1 MLFTIV
7 SYCGS
12 AQPNLVPNPSFEQ
25 YTQCPTSISNITQAT
40 GWYSYTLTTPDYYN
54 CTSLNTGIPRNFSGY
69 QYPASGNGYA
79 GIISFQGGT
88 GDRREY
94 ITTEIPPLAP
104 GTEYSVAMSINLGNI
119 SSYAINDISVF
130 FIKDGPK
137 TLVNSTSVIVTPHVT
152 YTNYGVIKD
161 TANWIRIKNNF
172 IADSAYTHFVIGSF
186 GSLTSIDIDTVAQ
199 LGSYAYYN
207 IDSVEIKKVDSLHF
221 DLNKD
226 EFCAGD
232 ALTIPYFVTKKK
244 QSNNVFT
251 LQLSNASGSFASPVN
266 LGTVISDTSGNFNVT
281 IPTNTLTGA
290 GYKMRIVASNY
301 PDTTFESIILKIGN
315 SITKPVAGSNSPVC
329 ANSVLA
335 LLASTT
341 STGATYRWTGPANFT
356 STVQNPIISTL
367 SAANNGNY
375 IVTAAIHGCKASDT
389 TTVIVDTSKLIATI
403 SSNSPICERDTLK
416 LSAKVETSNV
426 NYNWTG
432 SDNFISNSKNP
443 TRTNIRTAMAGEY
456 VLLADNNVCTTR
468 ATVVV
473 VIHPVAENFYA
484 TYNAP
489 VCVGQL
495 VNFSAT
501 STSSGVTYSWTGPN
515 SFSYTGANPF
525 IGAGA
530 SVHNGNYVATAVFN
544 GCSIK
549 DTVIL
554 ALKPLPAKP
563 TAGADIQLCSGDTL
577 HLSAT
582 TATTG
587 ATYKWTGPDNF
598 SAAISD
604 TSVGNTTTAMS
615 GDYIVTVTADGCS
628 NTDTVSALIKQLP
641 AAITTASN
649 SPLCDGDN
657 LSLTSTT
664 SSTGSTY
671 TWRGPNSFSANT
683 QNAGVTTASTIAT
696 GWYVATVDLNGCALK
711 DSTYA
716 VVNPIP
722 AKPTINYN
730 TPLCASQPL
739 NLTANNTTGATYSW
753 TGPNSFTAATQ
764 NPVRNNMQ
772 YADTGKYSLAVTVNG
787 CTSPV
792 ADVHVKINP
801 VPFVVTFANTDTI
814 CAGQQVLF
822 TAIPNS
828 HGGTPLFQWY
838 INNIPVGTGITYNTS
853 TLSHN
858 DIIRCDM
865 LEFTKCSGAY
875 KDESNDITMQVFPW
889 LAPSVSFTANPNR
902 PLQVNEYVTFTATP
916 KDAGPYPTYQWKRNG
931 KNVQG
936 ATGAIWSAN
945 TLNDNDSI
953 SVEIF
958 SSYRCPQPPT
968 ASAKGIIVKV
978 LSSVNDVPANNL
990 LQVYPNPASNFVIF
1004 ELDKTV
1010 AASHIVVINAVG
1022 QMVYQSAFQ
1031 AGKTTWDTEQVAAGV
1046 YTFKLMKENEMLQA
1060 GRVVITK

>member
-12 AQPNLVPNPSFEQ
+12 AQPNLVYNGNFEEYTSCPSGLG
-25 YTQCPTSISNITQAT
+25 QAIRCT
-40 GWYSYTLTTPDYYN
+40 GWESYIASPDY
-54 CTSLNTGIPRNFSGY
+54 LNKCGYGVPISYYGY
-69 QYPASGNGYA
+69 QWAASGNGCF
-79 GIISFQGGT
+79 GILDVGGGGLIKEAITAYMQPMTKGTLYEVSFSISLGNNAKFAHNGICVHFFDTGASPIIWGT
-88 GDRREY
+88 PNQF
-94 ITTEIPPLAP
+94 TP
-104 GTEYSVAMSINLGNI
+104 SINF
-119 SSYAINDISVF
+119 SSKGIMS
-130 FIKDGPK
+130 
-137 TLVNSTSVIVTPHVT
+137 
-152 YTNYGVIKD
+152 D
-161 TANWIRIKNNF
+161 TANWVRYSAIF
-172 IADSAYTHFVIGSF
+172 FADSAYDHIAIGRF
-186 GSLTSIDIDTVAQ
+186 IDTPLLQTVSTNFPSATT
-199 LGSYAYYN
+199 YATYL
-207 IDSVEIKKVDSLHF
+207 IDSVVVKIHDSLSF
-221 DLNKD
+221 SFSDSL
-226 EFCAGD
+226 CAGT
-232 ALTIPYFVTKKK
+232 TIKVPYYVTKKK
-244 QSNNVFT
+244 KSNNVFT

-266 LGTVISDTSGNFNVT
+266 LGTVTSDTSGIFSVT
-281 IPTNTLTGA
+281 VPSNTVTGT
-290 GYKMRIVASNY
+290 GYKLRVVASNY
-301 PDTTFESIILKIGN
+301 ADTSYESAAIKIGN

-432 SDNFISNSKNP
+432 PDNFISNSKNP
-443 TRTNIRTAMAGEY
+443 TRTNISTAMAGEY

-489 VCVGQL
+489 VCAGRPINL
-495 VNFSAT
+495 SAT
-501 STSSGVTYSWTGPN
+501 STSSGVTYNWTGPN

-530 SVHNGNYVATAVFN
+530 SVHNGNYVATAILN
-544 GCSIK
+544 GCSLK
-549 DTVIL
+549 DTVTL
-554 ALKPLPAKP
+554 AVKPLPAKP
-563 TAGADIQLCSGDTL
+563 TAGTDIQLCSEDTL
-577 HLSAT
+577 HLSAI

-587 ATYKWTGPDNF
+587 ATYNWTGPDNF